1 MIRAAVDIYK
11 KQSIESDKQ
20 QKQQISQLEIQVK
33 DAKLVQ
39 KEKLELEKTNKDL
52 SQKIDKEIKSE
63 KQLIE

>member
-20 QKQQISQLEIQVK
+20 QKQQISQPEIQVK

>member
-63 KQLIE
+63 KQLSE